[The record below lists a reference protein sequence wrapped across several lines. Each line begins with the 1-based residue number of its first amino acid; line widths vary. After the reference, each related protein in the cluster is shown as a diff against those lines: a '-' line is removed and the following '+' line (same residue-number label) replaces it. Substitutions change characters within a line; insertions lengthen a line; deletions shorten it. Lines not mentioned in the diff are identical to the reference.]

1 MSEAPHKPDMEA
13 VRKAWRA
20 LTRAL
25 PTWSLPFTA
34 LISPSAYHFVG
45 NDLVSV
51 FQRSKAA
58 REAQLHVKPVGDAEL
73 FALDRLA
80 QLNVKRGEQYFRF
93 MAAAFVSVPIG
104 ALLALNELYPDLLT
118 RFQADLADAII
129 AILSVWVV
137 FVALQFA
144 SVWRMRHIALVIAL
158 ELIERGSP
166 GAGAGIF
173 SEGDENETP
182 SVSGFNAG

>member
-1 MSEAPHKPDMEA
+1 MENVRA
-13 VRKAWRA
+13 VWRA

-25 PTWSLPFTA
+25 PTWSLPFTS

-58 REAQLHVKPVGDAEL
+58 REAQIHVKPVGDAEL
-73 FALDRLA
+73 VALDRLA

-93 MAAAFVSVPIG
+93 MAAGFVSVPIG
-104 ALLALNELYPDLLT
+104 ALLALNELYPDLLS

-144 SVWRMRHIALVIAL
+144 SVWRMRHIALVIAF
-158 ELIERGSP
+158 ELIERGVSSVGANTADGADETP
-166 GAGAGIF
+166 PTGGFGAG
-173 SEGDENETP
+173 
-182 SVSGFNAG
+182 